1 MEKRRL
7 MDVNKFANKLF
18 HKCIFDNAIAQIDGK
33 LQRRYI
39 AERTVE
45 YIVKEVELIV
55 DDNERIKQ
63 EKLRWVMNQS
73 MQTRLKLEMELEEQ
87 RIKGNT
93 NEHSS
98 KSNKIGA
105 SLRRRPKFSNMKN
118 SVDLKKPL
126 RCETSCDASCRSP
139 C

>member
-1 MEKRRL
+1 MEKRRF

-18 HKCIFDNAIAQIDGK
+18 HKCLFDNAIAQIDGK

-87 RIKGNT
+87 RIKE
-93 NEHSS
+93 EHERALKQIEQDRS
-98 KSNKIGA
+98 KLEEEA
-105 SLRRRPKFSNMKN
+105 E
-118 SVDLKKPL
+118 VLKH
-126 RCETSCDASCRSP
+126 EE
-139 C
+139 